1 MPCHTTVQW
10 GQPHSLTASHCL
22 RALLFFLPP
31 LNPHPFR
38 YWTAAGKAGT
48 AAVLRARGRRQH
60 WTTWWPPHRSGGGL
74 ATHAGYAYKQK
85 NGKCKHAK
93 VRLGEV
99 RLGEVRLGEVRLGEA
114 RLGEATIIGIRGY
127 YQVDYY
133 GWLGLLLVVNAQ
145 PTIAFVRGSY
155 PSFQTYT
162 DGINSDAGC
171 AATGMVDH
179 SVLVT
184 KGAHTA
190 THGAQWRAGVMMQRR
205 RGIYNDAG
213 CAAAGVVDHSVLV
226 MGYSITAEGAYW
238 ILRNSWGATWGMQGY
253 MQMAFGGGIGI
264 CGIHSVPAIYPIVKI
279 ISLSPSRSPSRPT
292 QASSMCLSQQNPC
305 GEGTSPSLCL
315 SLQNQYG
322 VGGTCEDTENSD
334 SHARAWK
341 RSSPLTPP
349 SPPSLPP
356 SNMGEVV

>member
-1 MPCHTTVQW
+1 MV
-10 GQPHSLTASHCL
+10 
-22 RALLFFLPP
+22 
-31 LNPHPFR
+31 
-38 YWTAAGKAGT
+38 AAT
-48 AAVLRARGRRQH
+48 QE
-60 WTTWWPPHRSGGGL
+60 WGGL

-162 DGINSDAGC
+162 DGI
-171 AATGMVDH
+171 
-179 SVLVT
+179 
-184 KGAHTA
+184 
-190 THGAQWRAGVMMQRR
+190 
-205 RGIYNDAG
+205 YNDAG

-264 CGIHSVPAIYPIVKI
+264 CGIHSVPAIYPIVK
-279 ISLSPSRSPSRPT
+279 T
-292 QASSMCLSQQNPC
+292 
-305 GEGTSPSLCL
+305 PSLCL

-322 VGGTCEDTENSD
+322 ARLKHLFLPQPHTLASAPFPPIPPHPTCPS
-334 SHARAWK
+334 
-341 RSSPLTPP
+341 
-349 SPPSLPP
+349 SPPSAPP
-356 SNMGEVV
+356 PLAPCR